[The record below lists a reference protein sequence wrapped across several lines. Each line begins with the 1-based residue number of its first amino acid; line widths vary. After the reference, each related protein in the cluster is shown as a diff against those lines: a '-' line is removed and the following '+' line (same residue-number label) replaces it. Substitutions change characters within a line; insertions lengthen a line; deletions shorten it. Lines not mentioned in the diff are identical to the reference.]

1 MRKIKQ
7 FFKTFIS
14 GVKQFFNKLKYYPI
28 EIIYSIITL
37 YFLVAGKSGV
47 VLILLLVVVVAN
59 LIHFLYFTYTRRK
72 VGSYLK
78 NNNVHLFG
86 FRRKGKDLTIQNY
99 IAWRFAKT
107 YKKIIKKKKLDSQ
120 AEINA
125 YFNKNPLYLSLY
137 DYGYGCKVVNLKEFE
152 LKNNDGS
159 LVSYADF
166 INGKPITAKKI
177 KDYEGLDL
185 IIGEAQLGL
194 PNTEHN
200 MLDKKYPWLPVFIAL
215 SGHLYNMNIIINS
228 QELQRPWVKL
238 RKQQDIYMRA
248 IKTIPIN
255 KTFFKKVVPYL
266 PFFRKYL
273 YTKVRVYEEI
283 QSAENNTLPFKAVG
297 VVNEAGKTVYLTSG
311 QATKEQFEATNG
323 VIKDYYIATPYSCI
337 RYDTRVHHE
346 TVFGFPAPKD

>member
-1 MRKIKQ
+1 MKKIKQ

-28 EIIYSIITL
+28 EIIYSIATL
-37 YFLVAGKSGV
+37 YFLVVGKAGV
-47 VLILLLVVVVAN
+47 VLILLLVVVVFN
-59 LIHFLYFTYTRRK
+59 LIHFLYFSYTRRK

-107 YKKIIKKKKLDSQ
+107 YRKIIKKNKLDT
-120 AEINA
+120 AEKIND
-125 YFNKNPLYLSLY
+125 YFTANPLYLSLY
-137 DYGYGCKVVNLKEFE
+137 NYGYGCKVVSLKEFE

-248 IKTIPIN
+248 IKTIPVN
-255 KTFFKKVVPYL
+255 KTFFKKIVPYL

-283 QSAENNTLPFKAVG
+283 QSAENNILPFKAVG
-297 VVNEAGKTVYLTSG
+297 VVNEVGKTVYLTSG
-311 QATKEQFEATNG
+311 QATKEQFDATNG
-323 VIKDYYIATPYSCI
+323 LIRDYYIATPYSCI
-337 RYDTRVHHE
+337 KYDTRVHHE